1 MKAWEIKKIGE
12 VCTLKS
18 GTTVNKNLERASGDI
33 PYLKVADMTLPEN
46 NPEIFTSSRFL
57 SQESLRE
64 SSIFPIGTTI
74 FPKRGGAILTNKK
87 RLTAVSICADLNI
100 MGVVPSKFLLPKF
113 LYFHFLNIDMRK
125 LGSGSSIPQINN
137 YDIEPLIISFPS
149 LLEQKRIV
157 SIVDQAFEGID
168 RAIANTKKNLTNA
181 RELFESYLNAIFTQK
196 GDGWIEKQLQDVC
209 LYITDGKHG
218 DCRNEDNSGYFFL
231 SAKDVKQDRLNYEG
245 ARQITK
251 EDFEET
257 HRRTKLEPG
266 DVLITNSGTI
276 GRTAIVPEDERT
288 CKTTFQKSVAILKPI
303 REQIN
308 SDFCRYS
315 LMAHLNEI
323 VGISAG
329 TAQKNLL
336 LRDIRAHR
344 FHMPKTVHEQE
355 IIAAKLDE
363 FCRESQ
369 RLETIYRQKL
379 AALTELKQSILQKA
393 FTGELTADIAN
404 QTTKKAEE
412 AIAA

>member
-344 FHMPKTVHEQE
+344 FHMPKTVHEQK